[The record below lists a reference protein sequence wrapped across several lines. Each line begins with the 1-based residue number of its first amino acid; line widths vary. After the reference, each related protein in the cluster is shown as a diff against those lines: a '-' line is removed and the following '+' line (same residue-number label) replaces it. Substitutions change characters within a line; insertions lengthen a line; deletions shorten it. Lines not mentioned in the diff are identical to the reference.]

1 MGESC
6 DLGVKLDSRL
16 GLLLGD
22 PELDLLV
29 VADVGDLDSLAE
41 RLEQAVLDL
50 VHLFRDRRDF
60 ALDRLER
67 SLLL

>member
-29 VADVGDLDSLAE
+29 VADVGDLDPPAE
-41 RLEQAVLDL
+41 RGEDAVLDAIDL
-50 VHLFRDRRDF
+50 NGQRGNL
-60 ALDRLER
+60 ALDRVE
-67 SLLL
+67 